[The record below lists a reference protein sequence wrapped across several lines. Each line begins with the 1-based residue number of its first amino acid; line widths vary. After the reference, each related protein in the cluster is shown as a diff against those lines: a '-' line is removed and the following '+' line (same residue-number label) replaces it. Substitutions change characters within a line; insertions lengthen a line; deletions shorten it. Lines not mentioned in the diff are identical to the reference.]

1 MNGKWVFTILAA
13 LSAATVGAEPAEKGR
28 QRGPADG
35 VRSPQGFMWSASR
48 DGKSVTLM
56 GTIHVGRSGELAL
69 SPPMMRR
76 LRESSS
82 FAIEADV
89 SDAAK
94 AMEATRR
101 YAIYPDD
108 DPGLEGRL
116 APELKAA
123 LIKVLVETP
132 PNIWRCKPWFLA
144 NTIVVVE
151 LMRQG
156 HQPAFGT
163 EALLIDFARTSG
175 KPVTEIEGIERQ
187 LKIFDS
193 APESLQMG
201 YLKEVLESIENGE
214 AKREIRSIL
223 NAWDS
228 GDFAA
233 IEALYEEQAKED
245 SEAARFINEKLF
257 DERHPAMLDAI
268 EKLAADAEPH
278 TVAVGVL
285 HFAGPKGLLNL
296 LRERGYTIRRIS
308 PSRKE

>member
-1 MNGKWVFTILAA
+1 VNRAWTQWILAFG
-13 LSAATVGAEPAEKGR
+13 LAATVSA
-28 QRGPADG
+28 RGDADEA
-35 VRSPQGFMWSASR
+35 RPSRGFMWSASK
-48 DGKSVTLM
+48 DGKTVTLM

-89 SDAAK
+89 SDAARV
-94 AMEATRR
+94 MEVTRR

-116 APELKAA
+116 TPELKAA
-123 LIKVLVETP
+123 LTKVLVETP

-163 EALLIDFARTSG
+163 EALLIDFARKTG

-193 APESLQMG
+193 APESLQLE
-201 YLKEVLESIENGE
+201 YLRDVVESIGNGE
-214 AKREIRSIL
+214 AEREVRAIL
-223 NAWDS
+223 DAWDS
-228 GDFAA
+228 SDFAA
-233 IEALYEEQAKED
+233 IEALYEEQAKDD

-268 EKLAADAEPH
+268 EKLAADAGAP

-296 LRERGYTIRRIS
+296 LRERGYTVRRIS
-308 PSRKE
+308 PPRAE